1 MPAICFSNGTCLMI
15 ANFFSTSS
23 HKMMSYVNV
32 FDFGVLNMIFRNFNS
47 TLIIPMHKKGVCENT
62 IVI

>member
-47 TLIIPMHKKGVCENT
+47 TLIILMHKKGVCENT